1 MKIFTFAAK
10 KIDEKQKPADIY
22 DTCWFGVLVLVDYC
36 LVKVSLVVSVWLI
49 CTKVFPSIFCVS
61 IISCP

>member
-1 MKIFTFAAK
+1 MKIFTFAVK
-10 KIDEKQKPADIY
+10 KVDSKLKPANTDDIR
-22 DTCWFGVLVLVDYC
+22 WFGVLVLVDYC

>member
-10 KIDEKQKPADIY
+10 KIDSKLIPANTDDIR
-22 DTCWFGVLVLVDYC
+22 WFVVLVLVDYC
-36 LVKVSLVVSVWLI
+36 LMKVSLVVSVWLI

>member
-1 MKIFTFAAK
+1 MKIFTFAVK
-10 KIDEKQKPADIY
+10 KIDNKQKPANTDDIR
-22 DTCWFGVLVLVDYC
+22 WFGVLVLVDYC